1 MIKKHK
7 SHNFYNFLPML
18 CEDNTYY
25 DGVLDENGKL
35 ITKEKALDLIA
46 HLQNYLSRYDESDV
60 NEFNQFIDECELAR
74 LQELNS
80 HSHKESNPR
89 YSRKYVYIFYSDIL
103 NQYKIGISND
113 LERRVSEFAYI
124 NAKIVAHSS
133 LLDNAIDY
141 EQKLHEEYKDY
152 SCGNEWFK
160 FSDDLANSVIEKV
173 KNL

>member
-7 SHNFYNFLPML
+7 TCNFYNFIPML

-25 DGVLDENGKL
+25 DGVLDEDGKL
-35 ITKEKALDLIA
+35 ITKETAQDLITY
-46 HLQNYLSRYDESDV
+46 LQKYLNTYDEDDV
-60 NEFNQFIDECELAR
+60 NEYNQFIDEYELAR
-74 LQELNS
+74 LKELNS
-80 HSHKESNPR
+80 YSSKEPNPR

-160 FSDDLANSVIEKV
+160 FSDDLASSVIEKV